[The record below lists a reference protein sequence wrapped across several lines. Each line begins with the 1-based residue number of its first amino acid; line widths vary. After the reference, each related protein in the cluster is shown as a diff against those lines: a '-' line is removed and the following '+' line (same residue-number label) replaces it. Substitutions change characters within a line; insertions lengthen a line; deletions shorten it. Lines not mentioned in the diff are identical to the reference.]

1 MNIKAILESLV
12 ELRPHQSHR
21 VGATLGH
28 EQGWNYLQRQAA
40 FDTILWLS
48 SCHSMQRKQRTGKF
62 DREEKGYHLRSRCG
76 SSGCCEGGGGAEK
89 RQCSEVDEMYEP
101 VGE

>member
-1 MNIKAILESLV
+1 
-12 ELRPHQSHR
+12 
-21 VGATLGH
+21 
-28 EQGWNYLQRQAA
+28 
-40 FDTILWLS
+40 
-48 SCHSMQRKQRTGKF
+48 MQRKQRAGKF

-101 VGE
+101 VGEWVMLLIFIDVMLRLKSAAGQQ